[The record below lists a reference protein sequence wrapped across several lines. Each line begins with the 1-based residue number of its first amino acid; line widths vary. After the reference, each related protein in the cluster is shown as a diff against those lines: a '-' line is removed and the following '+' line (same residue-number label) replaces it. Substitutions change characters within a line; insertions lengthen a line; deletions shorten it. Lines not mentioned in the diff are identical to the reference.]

1 MKKALAVTFCFAAVC
16 SGQVVAQPP
25 QGEAQFRALFRDM
38 VETDTSFVSGDCTA
52 LVTKVAARMK
62 AAGFPEKNLH
72 IFAPPGKA
80 KDGNLVATLPGEYP
94 QAKAILMLGHIDVVN
109 ALKEDWPRDPYL
121 LVEEN
126 GQFYGRGVSDMKAQD
141 AIWADIMLR
150 FHQEGYKPRRGVKMA
165 LTCGEEGGGFVNGA
179 GWLAQNQRELIDAKF
194 ALTEG
199 GGGELDADGKKVAVT
214 VMSAEKSSANF
225 VLEARGPGGHSSR
238 PTDANTIFDLADAL
252 EKLKG
257 LKFAPS
263 FNEANRAY
271 FSGMAKIVGGETGA
285 AMTALLAD
293 PTNAAAAATLSR
305 AAAYRAMLGTTCTPV
320 LLEAGHAPNALPN
333 HARATINCRTLPGAP
348 LGPIK
353 AAITQAIAGTDVV
366 VLGADTAPPR
376 LPGSALT
383 PAFMAPIH
391 KVAAQVYPG
400 LPVVAMQETFG
411 TDSGRLIA
419 VGIPSYGVSGLFR
432 QQDSGVIHGLNEHIG
447 VQSVME
453 GREFLYRLVKAY
465 AEERD

>member
-165 LTCGEEGGGFVNGA
+165 LTCGEEGGGFINGA

-214 VMSAEKSSANF
+214 VMRRAAPISCLRRGGRAATRRGRRTPTPFSTWPTHWKSSRASN
-225 VLEARGPGGHSSR
+225 SR
-238 PTDANTIFDLADAL
+238 PVSMR
-252 EKLKG
+252 
-257 LKFAPS
+257 P
-263 FNEANRAY
+263 
-271 FSGMAKIVGGETGA
+271 
-285 AMTALLAD
+285 
-293 PTNAAAAATLSR
+293 
-305 AAAYRAMLGTTCTPV
+305 
-320 LLEAGHAPNALPN
+320 
-333 HARATINCRTLPGAP
+333 
-348 LGPIK
+348 
-353 AAITQAIAGTDVV
+353 
-366 VLGADTAPPR
+366 TAPISAAWPR
-376 LPGSALT
+376 SSA
-383 PAFMAPIH
+383 
-391 KVAAQVYPG
+391 
-400 LPVVAMQETFG
+400 
-411 TDSGRLIA
+411 GRLA
-419 VGIPSYGVSGLFR
+419 RP
-432 QQDSGVIHGLNEHIG
+432 
-447 VQSVME
+447 
-453 GREFLYRLVKAY
+453 
-465 AEERD
+465 